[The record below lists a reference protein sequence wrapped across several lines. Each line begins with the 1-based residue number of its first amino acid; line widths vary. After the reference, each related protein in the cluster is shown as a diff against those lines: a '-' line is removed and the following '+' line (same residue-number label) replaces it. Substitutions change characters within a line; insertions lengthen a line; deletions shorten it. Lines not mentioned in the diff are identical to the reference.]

1 MGTKASNPVFDGD
14 HSVSRWETDRM
25 LSVSVSVNV
34 EYQVRRL
41 LSSGTF
47 WSEAAIQSILSGN
60 VCGKVG
66 E

>member
-1 MGTKASNPVFDGD
+1 MT
-14 HSVSRWETDRM
+14 
-25 LSVSVSVNV
+25 L